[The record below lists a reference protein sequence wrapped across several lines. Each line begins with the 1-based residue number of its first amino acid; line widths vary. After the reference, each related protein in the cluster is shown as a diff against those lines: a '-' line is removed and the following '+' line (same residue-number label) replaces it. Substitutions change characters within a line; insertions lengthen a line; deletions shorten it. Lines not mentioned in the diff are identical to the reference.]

1 MEAIE
6 RLPNG
11 IDFYHWTYHCKVPN
25 TNVDFS
31 NFVDAATLFD
41 EIKSNKIKL
50 SDTEKNQTNVK
61 SKLSNNKIGSKTK
74 RQTRE

>member
-1 MEAIE
+1 MEATE
-6 RLPNG
+6 RLPNDT
-11 IDFYHWTYHCKVPN
+11 DFYDWTCRCKVPN

-41 EIKSNKIKL
+41 ETKSNKIKL

-61 SKLSNNKIGSKTK
+61 SKLSNNKIGTKTK